1 MQPKQNSLHMS
12 ILTHWQQ
19 NDRHFA
25 NDISKCIFLNE
36 NVWISIEISPFVSH
50 SKSSPWP
57 KHPYCRNDTT
67 KKFINWLAPWRC
79 HNNYKNIIFKV
90 IIQRSNSSPPF
101 EIAPIWMPQHLTNAK
116 SALLQVMAT
125 NQYMSK
131 CWSRL
136 IVRRGG
142 LIWSHEDPEMWWSVP
157 FTCAWL
163 YMSFFLFCLI
173 CVYSSQFS
181 ILFELCAYCN
191 ILDIYLL

>member
-1 MQPKQNSLHMS
+1 MQPKQNSLHMI
-12 ILTHWQQ
+12 ILTHWHR
-19 NDRHFA
+19 NKITA
-25 NDISKCIFLNE
+25 ISQTTIPNAFSWMKMFEFWLKFHHSCPTA
-36 NVWISIEISPFVSH
+36 SPHLGPNTLTVEMI
-50 SKSSPWP
+50 PP
-57 KHPYCRNDTT
+57 

-90 IIQRSNSSPPF
+90 IIQRSYSSPPF

-125 NQYMSK
+125 RQYMSK

-157 FTCAWL
+157 LTCAWL
-163 YMSFFLFCLI
+163 YMSFLLFCLI

-181 ILFELCAYCN
+181 IFIWIMC
-191 ILDIYLL
+191 LL